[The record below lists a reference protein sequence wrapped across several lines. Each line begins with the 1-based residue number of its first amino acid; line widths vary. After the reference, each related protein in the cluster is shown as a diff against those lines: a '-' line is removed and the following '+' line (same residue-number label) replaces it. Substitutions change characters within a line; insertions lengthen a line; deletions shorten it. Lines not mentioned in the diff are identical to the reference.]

1 MNTLEEKTLEE
12 LIDLAISASSYTSC
26 TLSTTW
32 QIFLQRF
39 PHREEKDG
47 SWKEGELCYEVAKSG
62 DDLFGSRPGFK
73 TLRGALVGFLNQH
86 IAEIDKKVA
95 RLEHEAAEATKN
107 AMAWSEHRTK
117 LRLAIEQGES
127 HER

>member
-39 PHREEKDG
+39 PHR
-47 SWKEGELCYEVAKSG
+47 
-62 DDLFGSRPGFK
+62 
-73 TLRGALVGFLNQH
+73 
-86 IAEIDKKVA
+86 IDKKVA